1 MNKEHLAHRARVKKR
16 KPTFLQQD
24 FQLKK
29 LKKKWRRPKGID
41 SKRRLRKDGHQK
53 RPSRGYSSPVDVRGL
68 NPVGLREVLV
78 YNVAGLTAIG
88 KEEIAVISGTVG
100 ARKKIDIINE
110 AKKKNIQISNVTEE
124 FIKKHEEKRKAKQAA
139 KKKVAVKVEPVKK
152 ETKKETPKKE
162 NKEVKDEKAD
172 TEKAK
177 EEKKKVLEQKQTG
190 KGSY

>member
-29 LKKKWRRPKGID
+29 LKNKWRRPKGID

-68 NPVGLREVLV
+68 NAQGLREVLV
-78 YNVAGLTAIG
+78 YNVAGLTAVG
-88 KEEIAVISGTVG
+88 KEDIVVISSTVG
-100 ARKKIDIINE
+100 AKKKIDIINE
-110 AKKKNIQISNVTEE
+110 AKKKNLPIANVNEE

-139 KKKVAVKVEPVKK
+139 KKKAATKTEAPKK

-162 NKEVKDEKAD
+162 PTDEKAD